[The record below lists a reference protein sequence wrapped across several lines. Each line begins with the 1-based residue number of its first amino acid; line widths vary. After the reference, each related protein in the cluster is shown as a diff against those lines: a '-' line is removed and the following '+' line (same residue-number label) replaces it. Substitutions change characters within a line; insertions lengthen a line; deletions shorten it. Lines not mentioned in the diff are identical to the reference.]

1 MKASEW
7 IDRVKLERGWES
19 DYRAAQELGITRS
32 LVSQY
37 KTGKV
42 ITLDSD
48 VTLIVAEAL
57 GIDPVE
63 VLADQAMEKSKNDKA
78 RSAWRAAMA
87 RLGKNGRT
95 ATALVLSVTGVLSAL
110 PQESQANMGLSTL
123 ADPPSVYYVK

>member
-7 IDRVKLERGWES
+7 IDRVKLERGWET

-42 ITLDSD
+42 VTLDSD

-57 GIDPVE
+57 GIDPME
-63 VLADQAMEKSKNDKA
+63 VLADQAMEKSKNEKA
-78 RSAWRAAMA
+78 RSAWRASLA
-87 RLGKNGRT
+87 RFGHNGR
-95 ATALVLSVTGVLSAL
+95 AAILALGVTGVLSAL
-110 PQESQANMGLSTL
+110 PQESQANTGLSTL
-123 ADPPSVYYVK
+123 ADPPLCIM